1 MSYSIRSGLIRSA
14 RRLGRSS
21 ICGERGL
28 HPSRAEHSILLVG
41 LLLPATLDQAHSQAC
56 SCGQCGSTT
65 DSNADDGPGAQGA
78 GAAAGAVGAAAVP
91 VEPLLLVLLVPLLPS
106 SVVAVVAGTEVAGAA
121 AAGTGEAAGTDR
133 AV

>member
-1 MSYSIRSGLIRSA
+1 MPCSTPPQPHLKLNFPPYRWSRLPTKWRATIGSDHISPTVSGFG
-14 RRLGRSS
+14 RR
-21 ICGERGL
+21 
-28 HPSRAEHSILLVG
+28 
-41 LLLPATLDQAHSQAC
+41 
-56 SCGQCGSTT
+56 
-65 DSNADDGPGAQGA
+65 A

-121 AAGTGEAAGTDR
+121 AAGAGEAAGTDR